1 MFTWIPI
8 HEEAAKR
15 LLEFKDR
22 QHELIAILS
31 KMHESG
37 MKASSITD
45 KGSDGSSFQL
55 KER

>member
-22 QHELIAILS
+22 NQDLVEILAR
-31 KMHESG
+31 
-37 MKASSITD
+37 MKVGVI
-45 KGSDGSSFQL
+45 
-55 KER
+55 